1 VEFKDSDRLHTRLF
15 AINLRLAELNQE
27 KERTQIRVHHLESA
41 LADAQLARLMG
52 EEAGNPSD
60 LGTEL
65 ERSRGNL
72 ESQREVV
79 ARVKASQ
86 WKARVE
92 YMLVRAKERRDAR
105 VSEAEREAAAAPE
118 HPGSPPARKLD

>member
-1 VEFKDSDRLHTRLF
+1 MEFKDSDRLHTRLF

-27 KERTQIRVHHLESA
+27 MERTQIRVHHLESA

-52 EEAGNPSD
+52 EEAGNPSE

-65 ERSRGNL
+65 ERSKGNL

-105 VSEAEREAAAAPE
+105 ASEAAQGDGVQQPGNGAAK
-118 HPGSPPARKLD
+118 RD

>member
-27 KERTQIRVHHLESA
+27 MERTQIRVHHLESA

-52 EEAGNPSD
+52 EEAGSPSE

-105 VSEAEREAAAAPE
+105 ASEAAQADSIQQPGNGAAK
-118 HPGSPPARKLD
+118 RD